1 MKHYFYKKKSRWL
14 LLAILAM
21 MVGASPTWADELTI
35 FESATSTHNGV
46 PIYAYNADTSGDRS
60 EFVVPSSMLTD
71 MSGKN
76 ITGLTFYCANFPSW
90 GSKIPQY
97 VVYLKEVESETLTA
111 YAYETDATIVY
122 TGAFTLENGLMT
134 VTFTTPY
141 TYNGGH
147 LLIGTKVSTT
157 GSYVAKANSTFYGST
172 SSDVYCNKSNST
184 GNYFLPKTTFTY
196 ETISPYKK
204 PASLTFDGITAE
216 GATADWTAGSE
227 NDSEIGWDLEYKKVS
242 ADTWTEVHGIAK
254 ATTSYEFTSLESN
267 TTYDVR
273 VRALYAENNKS
284 DWKSATFKTSK
295 VASPATGFTDNFET
309 DKGWE
314 LINGTQTN
322 KWVRGT
328 ATNNGGDNALYI
340 SNDGGTTNKYA
351 HTASM
356 TFASKLFAFETGDF
370 TIAYDWKAN
379 GESNYDFLRV
389 ALVPASVELT
399 AGTIPSNFSA
409 SNLPTGWQAL
419 DGGSKLNLQTDWQ
432 SKSVDITIES
442 AGAYQ
447 IVFAWKNDGSGGNQT
462 PAAAIDNF
470 KIIGAAPV
478 LELGGDVAGT
488 TLAFGSVAETTN
500 KTITI
505 TNSGK
510 VAMENI
516 TLTETADEDNVF
528 AYAALPKTT
537 LAANESMDVQ
547 ATFSGSS
554 AKDYTGT
561 FRVSADDCDPIDITV
576 TATYSNSPATLAV
589 TLNEE
594 AVGASVAFGSVGK
607 QAQKTF
613 TVTNGGDQTLHI
625 TSIVS
630 NNTTDF
636 TVAPAALEVA
646 GHSSETFTVTF
657 VYPNE
662 NPVLDTEKTATITVT
677 ASNEGI
683 DAKSFTVTGTR
694 IEQWSEDFSG
704 GTLPDG
710 WEITNGTYWKI
721 QDGVAKGSYSYGN
734 FDLYTPSL
742 AVEEGATLSFDYR
755 MTSTYRS
762 LDIQYSKDNGA
773 WTNYATISYSGL
785 TLNQWYTYTIE
796 NLTPGN
802 YKFRFGDSNYD
813 LDNFQGF
820 KRNMNDPKMGIY
832 TDAECTVAA
841 TTEET
846 KDFGFATTDQTAS
859 YYIKNDGTGT
869 MTLSKGDD
877 PAGFTATLDKT
888 SVAAGEHATLTIT
901 MPAADNAGYHSGNI
915 VVTATDLGD
924 FTVAANG
931 VVVDENKLY
940 LDFSSDNIPSTW
952 INSNFTKNSTD
963 ISCGYNTGTLQTVSL
978 TATANEKVVVRAKQD
993 YTSSSYTFGVNYRK
1007 VGDEEWSELIA
1018 PANIGT
1024 NYVTL
1029 AGTITEAGNYELQF
1043 TGKYVH
1049 ISNIYGLAEAQ
1060 EPVMAVYDGESLAG
1074 ASYDFGNVSDEAD
1087 ATWTLTVKNEGKAKL
1102 TGLAA
1107 ALSGTNAAHYS
1118 VEISGATGE
1127 GNDEIEANAQ
1137 ATITV
1142 KQLKDNIGSHEAT
1155 LTISA
1160 DNPIADKVIALSGYT
1175 YDHNKM
1181 FVDFEG
1187 GSFPAG
1193 WTTNSW
1199 TVATTSGNKHARA
1212 GYTASSL
1219 ITTPL
1224 TVAEDESLIFKAKR
1238 QYSGTAPTFQ
1248 IRYTTDGGV
1257 TWSDYADYASQVTS
1271 TDFTNITLSGINA
1284 GTAIVEI
1291 YGRSVDIDDIYGFAP
1306 TTAPVLS
1313 LTESAVAVANES
1325 TKEFGNLTEAGT
1337 ATYTLSNTGTANL
1350 VSTVATTGVATAA
1363 ISGEGEGVTISENTV
1378 TLAPGKSATITLT
1391 LPYGA
1396 PYGEKAG
1403 AMTISSEGWVGDMV
1417 VNYTATTIDP
1427 TALYVDF
1434 NDNTKPAGWYQEA
1447 YGWVISTGRAHVYT
1461 GVAKALVTEQYAA
1474 EEGKNVLR
1482 FDAKLQSNAAGELK
1496 IYTSTDR
1503 KTWTLAKTVTLTN
1516 EDQQVALDALADG
1529 NYYVKFESLNASID
1543 NLTGLKRILP
1553 APANDLYVSASNI
1566 PTATKVPETS
1576 INATATVY
1584 SLRANETGVYAK
1596 LFFDEELVATA
1607 EAQNISKDGSV
1618 NFTLTG
1624 NVPATEKTYAAK
1636 IVVYYSD
1643 NSVAFETLTTDV
1655 EVAHTRTL
1663 SITSFTRDGEG
1674 EIDANASNQFSAA
1687 FNVTVQNTGSTAATP
1702 VVKIFIG
1709 ETEVGTAT
1717 ADAEVAVG
1725 ESKEMAVNVTNASAG
1740 EGGELAFTAKAFWT
1754 AEGEA
1759 KATSASDVVITVNA
1773 AAPKFALYQDATPVN
1788 NGDDVEFGL
1797 TRIAKTYS
1805 YTIKN
1810 EGTAPMELVSIVAPT
1825 GFTATAV
1832 TNENKDIAVNGTLDI
1847 DVTLN
1852 AEQGKKSGNLVI
1864 TYKVDANTNNTFT
1877 LALSGRSISKDTWV
1891 ETFDTEIP
1899 ASWQL
1904 GINEDKWAWDEDKKL
1919 AYSQGYEKER
1929 ALTTPRLAAKKDEV
1943 LTYDLSFRY
1952 SGYTMTVQYSTDR
1965 EDWTDYETLGYND
1978 AGEHEFVAPADGNY
1992 YLRFVATRYA
2002 ELDNF
2007 VGFKLNIPEHDT
2019 ELASSSVPAT
2029 GKQYNTYTATVTLKE
2044 NAGKAEEVTAKLY
2057 VNGEVKATK
2066 NETIT
2071 ANGSTVVTLTWEPE
2085 AVISEAVKAYVTVTG
2100 TDIDLTTEQVDLT
2113 IAEVYTLDE
2122 TSSEAITEV
2131 SEETILLKRTF
2142 AAGWNTVC
2150 LPFTIDNVEEF
2161 FGTGAKAYS
2170 FTSYTDGTLGFTAT
2184 ETGTIYMA
2192 TPYVVYVP
2200 TAITEDMKLK
2210 GYSVTSLSTDASYV
2224 KQGDAYFRGTYAPI
2238 AAPGM
2243 EGLWGVTTEAK
2254 IAKGTDKASMKGFR
2268 AYFEL
2273 PSGANAARM
2282 AFTDEDG
2289 TTTVIKAIELD
2300 KQNGEI
2306 YNLNGQRVE
2315 NMKKGNLYIINGKK
2329 QIRR

>member
-14 LLAILAM
+14 LLSLFALL
-21 MVGASPTWADELTI
+21 VGASPAWAQEAVTESFEYASDGTTAITI
-35 FESATSTHNGV
+35 SEDAMTLSNGWTVVGSGSNAGIATSGWSKTLKLQTSGARSGNCIYAGSNSAVYIVCPVEVSGTLSFYWKRNDASGTIKIYAADKDEDTYTIGSLLATADKTTATNTSSYFEFSTDLGSDPVYVAFLLNYAYLDDVTYTPYVDDGSMKKPKALTVSDVTANSAVLSWTAGGTETAWEVSYSTTSGNPDNGTIVSASEATYTLTGLTAETTYYAAVRARDGENFSSWTSEVSFTPTKAKKLTVNDGSSTNSYV
-46 PIYAYNADTSGDRS
+46 PIYGNYVDAYDKV
-60 EFVVPSSMLTD
+60 EFIIPAASLSAMANSDIKALKFYLSSPA
-71 MSGKN
+71 SASWGN
-76 ITGLTFYCANFPSW
+76 ANF
-90 GSKIPQY
+90 KIY
-97 VVYLKEVESETLTA
+97 MTEVENTTVSSYTFNDNDFTALYNGSLDGTKSEMDITL
-111 YAYETDATIVY
+111 
-122 TGAFTLENGLMT
+122 
-134 VTFTTPY
+134 TTPY
-141 TYNGGH
+141 SYNGGN
-147 LLIGTKVSTT
+147 LLVGVYNTVK
-157 GSYVAKANSTFYGST
+157 GSYKASSFYGVSAESGASAYGYNSSSLASVT
-172 SSDVYCNKSNST
+172 SVNQQS
-184 GNYFLPKTTFTY
+184 FLPKTTFTY
-196 ETISPYKK
+196 LPVDGPVMKVSET
-204 PASLTFDGITAE
+204 TFDFGTITAE
-216 GATADWTAGSE
+216 SAAEDKVKTFTISNKGNATLEGISVSYSGDDVFSLSE
-227 NDSEIGWDLEYKKVS
+227 GIATSIAEGGEDIEVSVTMDTTTPGDYSGTITVS
-242 ADTWTEVHGIAK
+242 ATDQTSVEIAV
-254 ATTSYEFTSLESN
+254 SG
-267 TTYDVR
+267 TY
-273 VRALYAENNKS
+273 AAN
-284 DWKSATFKTSK
+284 
-295 VASPATGFTDNFET
+295 PAT
-309 DKGWE
+309 
-314 LINGTQTN
+314 
-322 KWVRGT
+322 
-328 ATNNGGDNALYI
+328 
-340 SNDGGTTNKYA
+340 
-351 HTASM
+351 M
-356 TFASKLFAFETGDF
+356 
-370 TIAYDWKAN
+370 
-379 GESNYDFLRV
+379 
-389 ALVPASVELT
+389 
-399 AGTIPSNFSA
+399 
-409 SNLPTGWQAL
+409 
-419 DGGSKLNLQTDWQ
+419 
-432 SKSVDITIES
+432 
-442 AGAYQ
+442 
-447 IVFAWKNDGSGGNQT
+447 
-462 PAAAIDNF
+462 
-470 KIIGAAPV
+470 
-478 LELGGDVAGT
+478 
-488 TLAFGSVAETTN
+488 
-500 KTITI
+500 TITL
-505 TNSGK
+505 GEDA
-510 VAMENI
+510 V
-516 TLTETADEDNVF
+516 TET
-528 AYAALPKTT
+528 
-537 LAANESMDVQ
+537 
-547 ATFSGSS
+547 
-554 AKDYTGT
+554 
-561 FRVSADDCDPIDITV
+561 
-576 TATYSNSPATLAV
+576 
-589 TLNEE
+589 
-594 AVGASVAFGSVGK
+594 VAFGNVGK
-607 QAQKTF
+607 QITKTF
-613 TVTNGGDQTLHI
+613 TVTNTGNLKLNVTSI
-625 TSIVS
+625 TSS
-630 NNTTDF
+630 NTTDF
-636 TVAPAALEVA
+636 TVSPATLEVA
-646 GHSSETFTVTF
+646 GGSSETFTVTF
-657 VYPNE
+657 LYDE
-662 NPVLDTEKTATITVT
+662 NARDVEKTATITVT
-677 ASNEGI
+677 PSNEGLT
-683 DAKSFTVTGTR
+683 AKTFTVTGTR

-710 WEITNGTYWKI
+710 WEITNETYWKI

-742 AVEEGATLSFDYR
+742 VVEEGTTLSFDYR

-785 TLNQWYTYTIE
+785 TQNQWYTYTIE

-841 TTEET
+841 TTAET

-1160 DNPIADKVIALSGYT
+1160 DDPIADKVIALGGFT
-1175 YDHNKM
+1175 YDQTKL
-1181 FVDFEG
+1181 FVDFES

-1212 GYTASSL
+1212 GSTASSL

-1224 TVAEDESLIFKAKR
+1224 AVAENESLIFKAKR
-1238 QYSGTAPTFQ
+1238 QYSYNTPTFQ

-1271 TDFTNITLSGINA
+1271 ADFTNITLSGINA

-1291 YGRSVDIDDIYGFAP
+1291 YGRYVDIDDIYGFAP

-1350 VSTVATTGVATAA
+1350 VSTVATTGDATAA

-1447 YGWVISTGRAHVYT
+1447 NGWVISTGRAHVYT

-1482 FDAKLQSNAAGELK
+1482 FDAKLQNNYADGELK
-1496 IYTSTDR
+1496 VYTSTNR

-1553 APANDLYVSASNI
+1553 APEHDLYVSTSDI
-1566 PTATKVPETS
+1566 PTATKVPESS
-1576 INATATVY
+1576 ITATATVY
-1584 SLRANETGVYAK
+1584 SLRAAETGVYAK
-1596 LFFDEELVATA
+1596 LFFDETEVATA
-1607 EAQNISKDGSV
+1607 EAQNISKDGSA

-1643 NSVAFETLTTDV
+1643 DEVAFETLTTDV

-1663 SITSFTRDGEG
+1663 NIASFTRTDGDG
-1674 EIDANASNQFSAA
+1674 ALDADENNQISPSFS
-1687 FNVTVQNTGSTAATP
+1687 VTVENTGSTAATP
-1702 VVKIFIG
+1702 TVKIYQG
-1709 ETEVGTAT
+1709 GNVVATAT
-1717 ADAEVAVG
+1717 AAAAIAAGATSDAIALT
-1725 ESKEMAVNVTNASAG
+1725 ATNMSAG

-1754 AEGEA
+1754 AEDPEA

-1788 NGDDVEFGL
+1788 DGDDVEFGL
-1797 TRIAKTYS
+1797 TKTEKTFS

-1810 EGTAPMELVSIVAPT
+1810 EGTADLELISIAAPT

-1832 TNENKDIAVNGTLDI
+1832 TDENKNIAADGTLDI
-1847 DVTLN
+1847 NVTLA
-1852 AEQGKKSGNLVI
+1852 AEQGKVSGDLVI

-1877 LALSGRSISKDTWV
+1877 LALSGRSISEDTWV

-1899 ASWQL
+1899 VSWTNN
-1904 GINEDKWAWDEDKKL
+1904 GWEWNSDRKA
-1919 AYSQGYEKER
+1919 AYSTYTKGKE
-1929 ALTTPRLAAKKDEV
+1929 LMTPRLAAEKDEE
-1943 LTYDLSFRY
+1943 LTFDVIFPYNNEQLK
-1952 SGYTMTVQYSTDR
+1952 VQYSTDKTN
-1965 EDWTDYETLGYND
+1965 WTEVATYNST
-1978 AGEHEFVAPADGNY
+1978 ANNQTFEGSFIAPATGNY
-1992 YLRFVATRYA
+1992 YLKFGDSNSRYVYI
-2002 ELDNF
+2002 DNL

-2019 ELASSSVPAT
+2019 ELASSSVPTT

-2057 VNGEVKATK
+2057 VGGEVKASQI
-2066 NETIT
+2066 ETIT

-2085 AVISEAVKAYVTVTG
+2085 DVISEAVKAYVTVTG
-2100 TDIDLTTEQVDLT
+2100 TGIELTTDQVDLT

-2122 TSSEAITEV
+2122 SSAEAVTEV
-2131 SEETILLKRTF
+2131 SGETILLKRTF

-2150 LPFTIDNVEEF
+2150 LPFAIDNVEEF

-2170 FTSYTDGTLGFTAT
+2170 FTSNTDGTLGFTAT
-2184 ETGTIYMA
+2184 GTISQA

-2200 TAITEDMKLK
+2200 TAITEDLKLK
-2210 GYSVTSLSTDASYV
+2210 GYDVSSLYTTAENTVVSGATF
-2224 KQGDAYFRGTYAPI
+2224 QGTYAPI
-2238 AAPGM
+2238 AAPNM
-2243 EGLWGVTTEAK
+2243 QGLWGVTTEAK

-2273 PSGANAARM
+2273 PNGVSSARM

-2300 KQNGEI
+2300 KQNGEV